1 MKTTCDDEAHI
12 IEAFENIGQGHIF
25 KYWQELDSEQRHK
38 LIEQLRKISAKD
50 CQIAWEDMQAS
61 KKTIQQ
67 PREPK
72 VISAHNPLCKSLKP
86 YQDIGEELIRQGKV
100 AAFTVAGG
108 QGTRLGHKGPKGT
121 FSCSPLRNISLFGH
135 FAESIKYFSAHYG
148 RSPWWFIMT
157 SDENHNETL
166 QFFTKMNFFGL
177 DKKRVMF
184 FRQGMMPVFDLNGNF
199 LLKEKNQIMM
209 SPNGHGGSFRA
220 LRDSG
225 ALKIMEEEGI
235 DFLSYFQI
243 DNPLVYCIDPTF
255 VGMHLSEKS
264 EMSSKAVKKINSD
277 EKVGTFLKLK
287 GALHV
292 VEYSDIP
299 HDISTEKNS
308 DGTLRFS
315 FGSIAIHLINR
326 TFIQK
331 LCGETVRG
339 GDRLT
344 YHGALKPVSFT
355 DETGNKVNPVKPNAL
370 KAETFVFDALP
381 LAKNPLVVEID
392 RKEEFAPIK
401 NAQGIDSFE
410 SSCKLQLSRARNW
423 LREKQDFK
431 IYEKIEIA
439 PSFAPTRLHFQREFS
454 KLEHVLTTPLSGQNV
469 IFEKS
474 GLSYQ

>member
-1 MKTTCDDEAHI
+1 M
-12 IEAFENIGQGHIF
+12 
-25 KYWQELDSEQRHK
+25 
-38 LIEQLRKISAKD
+38 
-50 CQIAWEDMQAS
+50 
-61 KKTIQQ
+61 
-67 PREPK
+67 
-72 VISAHNPLCKSLKP
+72 
-86 YQDIGEELIRQGKV
+86 
-100 AAFTVAGG
+100 
-108 QGTRLGHKGPKGT
+108 
-121 FSCSPLRNISLFGH
+121 
-135 FAESIKYFSAHYG
+135 
-148 RSPWWFIMT
+148 
-157 SDENHNETL
+157 
-166 QFFTKMNFFGL
+166 
-177 DKKRVMF
+177 
-184 FRQGMMPVFDLNGNF
+184 
-199 LLKEKNQIMM
+199 
-209 SPNGHGGSFRA
+209 
-220 LRDSG
+220 
-225 ALKIMEEEGI
+225 
-235 DFLSYFQI
+235 
-243 DNPLVYCIDPTF
+243 
-255 VGMHLSEKS
+255 
-264 EMSSKAVKKINSD
+264 
-277 EKVGTFLKLK
+277 
-287 GALHV
+287 
-292 VEYSDIP
+292 
-299 HDISTEKNS
+299 
-308 DGTLRFS
+308 RFS

-454 KLEHVLTTPLSGQNV
+454 KLEHVPTTPLSGQNV